1 MRLNLTSFCSGYSQT
16 ACIAVAGP
24 GDRAVAQ
31 ALNLQVIAEGVE
43 SKKEMLF

>member
-1 MRLNLTSFCSGYSQT
+1 MRLNLPGFCSGYSQT

-24 GDRAVAQ
+24 GDVAVAQ

-43 SKKEMLF
+43 SKRKMLF